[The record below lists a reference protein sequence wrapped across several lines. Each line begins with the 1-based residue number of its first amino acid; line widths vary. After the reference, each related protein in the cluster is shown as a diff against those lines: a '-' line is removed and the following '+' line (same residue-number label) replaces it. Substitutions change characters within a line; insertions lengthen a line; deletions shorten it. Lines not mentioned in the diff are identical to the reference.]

1 MPCDRIVAIADDLT
15 GALEIGAKFAAHGL
29 QSIVT
34 TNAVHGNNCD
44 APVWVI
50 DTETRHAPPIEA
62 ATVVRRAAELA
73 RQHDTQLVYK
83 KTDSTLRGNIA
94 AELEALQGVFSEQ
107 QLLYAP
113 AYPEL
118 GRTVKDGMLFVDGM
132 PVHETEFAN
141 DRWSPVRDCRVH
153 AALGRVLATVM
164 DGETADDVEKAASLV
179 LANTPP
185 RICAGPASL
194 AGALAR
200 KIGYGTA
207 SQVVKARRCLVV
219 NGSLHP
225 SSLAQIHAA
234 RDEGI
239 FDGVWELLDEHVES
253 EGSQRA
259 ASVGNLVRRKLEDG
273 RYDALV
279 VFGGDTAFGIHRA
292 LGSTPFESIGE
303 ITAGV
308 AVARSADLLWITKAG
323 GFGCPGLLRTIREQ
337 LT

>member
-1 MPCDRIVAIADDLT
+1 MPYDRIVAIADDLT
-15 GALEIGAKFAAHGL
+15 GALEIGAKFAAQGL
-29 QSIVT
+29 HSIVT
-34 TNAVHGNNCD
+34 TNAGRENNFD
-44 APVWVI
+44 APVVVI

-62 ATVVRRAAELA
+62 AMVVRRAAKLA

-94 AELEALQGVFSEQ
+94 AELEALQDVFSEQ

-153 AALGRVLATVM
+153 AALGRVQATVM
-164 DGETADDVEKAASLV
+164 DGETADDVDNAASLV
-179 LANTPP
+179 LANSPP
-185 RICAGPASL
+185 QICAGPASL

-200 KIGYGTA
+200 KMGSGTA
-207 SQVVKARRCLVV
+207 SQFGKARRCLVV

-234 RDEGI
+234 RHEGI
-239 FDGVWELLDEHVES
+239 FDGLWELLDEHVEGA
-253 EGSQRA
+253 GSHRA
-259 ASVGNLVRRKLEDG
+259 ASVGNLVRKKLWNG
-273 RYDALV
+273 RFDALV
-279 VFGGDTAFGIHRA
+279 VFGGETAFGIHHA

-303 ITAGV
+303 ITTGV

-323 GFGCPGLLRTIREQ
+323 GFGRPGLLRTIREQ